1 MKFFLLLIFAG
12 TYTVAVCQEL
22 GFTTGISKEG
32 IDAQKFQPLYGF
44 TLGKK
49 LNRFFAL
56 EAYCIYSQRTIKA
69 EVQADYV
76 SFILMPKVGYFT
88 KRAGI
93 YYAPALALNPTL
105 HHSNIENHTYLSAIQ
120 AAGLQVNITSTI
132 LIDAKCGYDSG
143 LTKAYL
149 TANGYQKYKGII
161 MLASVKF
168 DLKCR

>member
-1 MKFFLLLIFAG
+1 MKFFLLFLFIG
-12 TYTVAVCQEL
+12 TYNMAAGQEL
-22 GFTTGISKEG
+22 GFTTGVSKEG

-56 EAYCIYSQRTIKA
+56 EAYFIYSQRTIKA
-69 EVQADYV
+69 EVQADYI
-76 SFILMPKVGYFT
+76 SFILMPKIGYFT
-88 KRAGI
+88 RKGGI

-120 AAGLQVNITSTI
+120 AAGLQVNITPAI
-132 LIDAKCGYDSG
+132 LIDAKCGYDIG

-149 TANGYQKYKGII
+149 TANDYQKYKGVII
-161 MLASVKF
+161 LASVRF
-168 DLKCR
+168 DLRCR